1 MKVLTV
7 KAKPKQTTKHNH
19 VPALEILSESTPKE
33 VMIRHM
39 NWFHEQAGKIADKIE
54 KLLQT
59 ADPSKAELVLSDLRE
74 MLKFREAAVKCA
86 HMVAPY
92 VHPRLTAIAFAAGDE
107 RGKFVLR
114 APTSVSIFRGLGRA
128 PGVTRS
134 VKLPT
139 CVAGMIRGLSS
150 TTRTAALRQKATC

>member
-1 MKVLTV
+1 
-7 KAKPKQTTKHNH
+7 
-19 VPALEILSESTPKE
+19 
-33 VMIRHM
+33 MIHHM

-59 ADPSKAELVLSDLRE
+59 ADSAKAELVLSELRE
-74 MLKFREAAVKCA
+74 MLKYREAAVKCA

-114 APTSVSIFRGLGRA
+114 APPVLQSADDWEETYGAVTTLEEDTATIEGR
-128 PGVTRS
+128 
-134 VKLPT
+134 
-139 CVAGMIRGLSS
+139 
-150 TTRTAALRQKATC
+150 